1 MHAHQ
6 WDRDALLALSALAVV
21 VPVVT
26 RADTVTRAEVTA
38 LRESLGQQL
47 RRAGLSLM
55 DPVLLSAAA
64 AAAAAGGGGGG
75 GDPDLPLVVAAGAQ
89 LDAGQPVRRYA

>member
-1 MHAHQ
+1 MGSVYISNQ
-6 WDRDALLALSALAVV
+6 WDRDALLALSAVAVV
-21 VPVVT
+21 IPVVT
-26 RADTVTRAEVTA
+26 RADSLTRAEATA

-64 AAAAAGGGGGG
+64 AAGG
-75 GDPDLPLVVAAGAQ
+75 GDDMDLPLVVAAGAQ